1 MTNIELFNLIC
12 IDDFNNDA
20 FKSPR
25 AIVDDMKS
33 NPHFVNKNGPTNIY
47 EIARY
52 VRNEYNLWYPDNPYT
67 MKRYV
72 AEIIN
77 GVDCNI
83 YHPDNFSIIIVYG
96 WLEEKLN
103 ETNTN

>member
-1 MTNIELFNLIC
+1 MNNLTAFAAIC
-12 IDDFNNDA
+12 QDDFKSPT

-25 AIVDDMKS
+25 EIVNHMKQ
-33 NPHFVNKNGPTNIY
+33 NPRFIGKDVTANVF

-67 MKRYV
+67 MKRYTPQI
-72 AEIIN
+72 EF
-77 GVDCNI
+77 GVDCNK